1 MKTRIIMLL
10 LLASSAFSTF
20 AGVSQLDMDI
30 QALRTYC
37 KDDVERLCPDVQP
50 GGGRIKACLMDKK
63 QQMSVGCAQSGA
75 GLRGNLAGTFG
86 GASDG
91 MD

>member
-50 GGGRIKACLMDKK
+50 GGGRIKACLMAKK
-63 QQMSVGCAQSGA
+63 QQMSVGCAQALLKLKDMKKTSP
-75 GLRGNLAGTFG
+75 NPTQ
-86 GASDG
+86 
-91 MD
+91 